1 MDTAQLA
8 VIIVGMT
15 EFFKN
20 TFEVKNKLLKMLV
33 TVLVGA
39 VVITLYNW
47 QGDNAK
53 LFVGLTAFSTAT
65 LSYDIIVR
73 RLTGDSGSSNSSTT
87 DSSHN
92 TDSDVQK
99 QMQ

>member
-20 TFEVKNKLLKMLV
+20 TFEVKSKIMKMLT

-39 VVITLYNW
+39 VVILLYNW
-47 QGDNAK
+47 QGDNTK

-73 RLTGDSGSSNSSTT
+73 RLTGDSGSDNSSTGHSGHST
-87 DSSHN
+87 GN
-92 TDSDVQK
+92 DVQR
-99 QMQ
+99 